1 MKTNRNEKAFRGW
14 LEDRKYARS
23 TVKEYLQT
31 VSYLGNPKELRY
43 EDLVNY
49 IGSLQGKVKPQT
61 INRRLSS
68 IKVYYDYLVEKGE
81 VRVNIA
87 KSLEVK
93 NERKVLVPILKEE
106 ELEELYISYP
116 DRTYYELRKKILLG
130 LVIYQAADL
139 TTVQL
144 LKGEHIALD
153 KGEIYLPG
161 TRRSNSRKLSLKGS
175 QMLPIYRYLEHNPEG
190 NLFQGRVGNVYHEL
204 LQELKKGNRKVENI
218 RQLRRSVISNW
229 LETYNLREV
238 QYYAGHRYISSTEK
252 YRRVDLESMK
262 SDLKKYHLFG

>member
-14 LEDRKYARS
+14 LESKKYARS
-23 TVKEYLQT
+23 TVKHHLQNIGYLD
-31 VSYLGNPKELRY
+31 NPEKMRY
-43 EDLVNY
+43 EDLINY
-49 IGSLQGKVKPQT
+49 VGSLQGKVKPQT

-87 KSLEVK
+87 RSLEVK
-93 NERKVLVPILKEE
+93 NEKKVLIPILKEK
-106 ELEELYISYP
+106 ELEELYINYP

-130 LVIYQAADL
+130 LVIYQAVDL

-153 KGEIYLPG
+153 KGEIYLPS
-161 TRRSNSRKLSLKGS
+161 TKRSNSRKLSLKGS

-190 NLFQGRVGNVYHEL
+190 NLFLGRVGNIYHEL
-204 LQELKKGNRKVENI
+204 LQELKKHNRKVESI
-218 RQLRRSVISNW
+218 RQLRRSVITNW
-229 LETYNLREV
+229 LKTYNLREV

-252 YRRVDLESMK
+252 YRRVDLEAMK
-262 SDLKKYHLFG
+262 SDLKKYHLLG